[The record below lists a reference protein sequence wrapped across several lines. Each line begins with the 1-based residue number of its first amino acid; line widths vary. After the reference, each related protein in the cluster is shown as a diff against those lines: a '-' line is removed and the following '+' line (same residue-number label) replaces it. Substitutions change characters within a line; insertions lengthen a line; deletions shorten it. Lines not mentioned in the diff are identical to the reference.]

1 MSEHLYMTKEETR
14 NFLFLRHGLLGEK
27 RYRGKEGIMEF
38 IQSVGCIQFDPIDV
52 CGKNPELVL
61 QSRVEGFMK
70 EMLYELLYEDRR
82 LIDHFDKSLAIYP
95 AEVWPCFQRVR
106 DEFRERSLKREETND
121 IAALVLEI
129 IRTKGIVSSSDIG
142 YKNTIVGDWGN
153 KSKLARAVLE
163 VLYYQGDT
171 IIHHKNGTRKY
182 YALAES
188 LLDDTYFNQED
199 HFTDDH
205 DFKKWRVLRRIEA
218 IGLLWDKP
226 SDAFLMIRD
235 LKTKERI
242 KIFHELKNEGK
253 IMPITVEGIKEIL
266 YVSARDKEL
275 LVESLKSGNINLM
288 DRIEFLA
295 PLDNLIWDRRLI
307 KALYSFDY
315 KWEIYTPAEQR
326 KFGYYT
332 LPVIRGNRF
341 IGRIELLN
349 QRKEK
354 GLHLRNLWL
363 EEGITLDQDLSEN
376 LHSAL
381 ERFRIFSDCE
391 VILDEKEIL
400 GNYVKLKN

>member
-1 MSEHLYMTKEETR
+1 MSDHLSMSKEEAR
-14 NFLFLRHGLLGEK
+14 NFLFIKHGLMGDK
-27 RYRGKEGIMEF
+27 RYIGKEGVMAF
-38 IQSVGCIQFDPIDV
+38 INDVGCIQFDPIDV
-52 CGKNPELVL
+52 CGKNSELVL
-61 QSRVEGFMK
+61 QSRIEGFKK

-95 AEVWPCFQRVR
+95 AEFWPSFQRVR
-106 DEFRERSLKREETND
+106 DEFRERSLKREETKD
-121 IAALVLEI
+121 IAAEVLEI
-129 IRTKGIVSSSDIG
+129 IKIKGFVSSSDIG

-171 IIHHKNGTRKY
+171 IIHHKKGTRKY
-182 YALAES
+182 YALNEG
-188 LLDDTYFNQED
+188 LIKDMYINQKDTFKDDY
-199 HFTDDH
+199 

-242 KIFHELKNEGK
+242 KIFHELKSEEK
-253 IMPITVEGIKEIL
+253 IISITVEGMKEIL
-266 YVSARDKEL
+266 YVSAKDKDVL
-275 LVESLKSGNINLM
+275 DESLKSNNFKERL
-288 DRIEFLA
+288 EFLA
-295 PLDNLIWDRRLI
+295 PLDNLIWDRKLI
-307 KALYSFDY
+307 KALYDFDY

-326 KFGYYT
+326 KFGYYS

-349 QRKEK
+349 QKK
-354 GLHLRNLWL
+354 VKQLLFKNLWF
-363 EEGITLDQDLSEN
+363 EDGVTFDQDLSEK
-376 LHSAL
+376 LRMSL

-391 VILDEKEIL
+391 VIIDEKHIL
-400 GNYVKLKN
+400 ENYTKIK

>member
-1 MSEHLYMTKEETR
+1 MSNHLYITKEEAR
-14 NFLFLRHGLLGEK
+14 SFLFIKHGLMGEK
-27 RYRGKEGIMEF
+27 RYFGKEGVMGF
-38 IQSVGCIQFDPIDV
+38 INDVGCIQFDPIDV

-61 QSRVEGFMK
+61 QSRVAGFKK

-95 AEVWPCFQRVR
+95 AEFWPSFQRVR
-106 DEFRERSLKREETND
+106 DEFREKSLKREETNV
-121 IAALVLEI
+121 IAAEVLEI
-129 IRTKGIVSSSDIG
+129 IKIKGFVSSSDIG

-153 KSKLARAVLE
+153 KSKLARVVLE

-182 YALAES
+182 YALTEG
-188 LLDDTYFNQED
+188 LIKDTYFNQKD
-199 HFTDDH
+199 PFKDDH

-226 SDAFLMIRD
+226 SDAFLMIRN

-253 IMPITVEGIKEIL
+253 ITSITIEGIKEIL
-266 YVSARDKEL
+266 YVSAKDKEIL
-275 LVESLKSGNINLM
+275 AESLKSNNLNLVE
-288 DRIEFLA
+288 RVEFLA
-295 PLDNLIWDRRLI
+295 PLDNFIWDRKLI
-307 KALYSFDY
+307 KTLYDFNY

-349 QRKEK
+349 QKKEK
-354 GLHLRNLWL
+354 ELHLKNLWL
-363 EEGITLDQDLSEN
+363 EEGITFDHDLSEK
-376 LHSAL
+376 LQVAL
-381 ERFRIFSDCE
+381 ERFRIFSDCKIIVDE
-391 VILDEKEIL
+391 IKIL
-400 GNYVKLKN
+400 